1 MTFALINHQTSE
13 AKRRFKKQYVR
24 EDDPEYMP
32 VRLRTFTHSITFF
45 ELTRSGELEPV
56 MTTVLDDYL
65 SGTEKYIAIRFQVAT
80 VTAGR
85 TLGIQELGTC
95 VPGK

>member
-1 MTFALINHQTSE
+1 MTA
-13 AKRRFKKQYVR
+13 
-24 EDDPEYMP
+24 
-32 VRLRTFTHSITFF
+32 
-45 ELTRSGELEPV
+45 
-56 MTTVLDDYL
+56 VLDDYL